1 MCAYDVRTFEQSL
14 IRGVLMPNCTKC
26 GQPLKEGA
34 KFCEECGAPVN
45 YCAKCGALL
54 KEGTAFC
61 GACGAAANEFASYSG
76 ASVSPS
82 VSQAD
87 PIAAQAAMA
96 LAYVRFTL
104 PKPFFA
110 RIVDFL
116 PVVWFT
122 NTIFIDGYVLRT
134 IQMGETVDLEVPI
147 GQHVMLFEHAYR
159 SLTTLGITISRKS
172 NPLELTVAAESMPMV
187 IGVYNYLWQKFYLN
201 LQGYMPLR

>member
-1 MCAYDVRTFEQSL
+1 
-14 IRGVLMPNCTKC
+14 
-26 GQPLKEGA
+26 
-34 KFCEECGAPVN
+34 
-45 YCAKCGALL
+45 
-54 KEGTAFC
+54 
-61 GACGAAANEFASYSG
+61 
-76 ASVSPS
+76 
-82 VSQAD
+82 
-87 PIAAQAAMA
+87 
-96 LAYVRFTL
+96 
-104 PKPFFA
+104 
-110 RIVDFL
+110 VDFL